1 MSSSAADSS
10 QSKSTASASTSSQ
23 PHRKP
28 SATAAFS
35 ASNRSTWSAEEAEF
49 KLDLDAITVDKWTH
63 EQRKALLFLI
73 ACCLPTLYN
82 RARTAAIR
90 TSRHIPLPAI
100 QETKSD
106 GGAWEEEYLQGI
118 ATVLKLEP
126 QAVEVSAHS
135 AHARHSASSVF
146 AGECA

>member
-1 MSSSAADSS
+1 MSSSAADSF
-10 QSKSTASASTSSQ
+10 QTKATASATTLSPPQRESSG
-23 PHRKP
+23 P
-28 SATAAFS
+28 AVFS
-35 ASNRSTWSAEEAEF
+35 ASNRSTWSAEEVEF
-49 KLDLDAITVDKWTH
+49 KLDLDAITVSKWTH

-73 ACCLPTLYN
+73 ACCLPTVYN

-126 QAVEVSAHS
+126 QAVEV
-135 AHARHSASSVF
+135 
-146 AGECA
+146 